1 MPGPSL
7 TPIQTPDFDF
17 ETWAELARSDPEA
30 FELRRKALIDQ
41 LIEAA
46 PAHLQARLRGL
57 QWRIDIERKRYKHPL
72 KSCIALYAMMWES
85 MYGEGGLLEALNRL
99 REPFEGTSPSST
111 PPPGQVLPFRR

>member
-1 MPGPSL
+1 M

-17 ETWAELARSDPEA
+17 DTWAELARSDPEA

-41 LIEAA
+41 IIEAA

-72 KSCIALYAMMWES
+72 KSCMALHAMMWES
-85 MYGEGGLLEALNRL
+85 MYGKGGLLEALNRL
-99 REPFEGTSPSST
+99 REPLQGGSPSPA
-111 PPPGQVLPFRR
+111 PPSGQVLPFRR